1 MVNLDIDNRELLCFI
16 TVLMPAFNAA
26 PYISQAIESV
36 LQQTFEDF
44 ELIIVNDG
52 STDTT
57 EEIINSYN
65 DPRIRLMSQSNKGV
79 AEALN
84 TGLMAAKGKY
94 IARVDADDIC
104 MPERL
109 QIQYEFFQKNPEY
122 VLVASDVDY
131 MDEQGNFVFK
141 FYNTDFGY
149 SNEEINKRFYKYC
162 PFIHSSVM
170 YRAEPIKAVG
180 GYNKFAIAFE
190 DYFLW
195 SKILGAGKVC
205 NLPFSLMKIRL
216 NISSVT
222 VDDRDYP
229 KEFLEIKKKAIETG
243 ILTVVEAER
252 LKNSYQS
259 IDKKARVKSYYFL
272 LAKKYL
278 WDNYCPKLARE
289 NIMQVMKLNPFSL
302 KTYGLYIMTF
312 LGKNTIRLVYQIIK
326 NL

>member
-141 FYNTDFGY
+141 LYNTDFGY
-149 SNEEINKRFYKYC
+149 SNEDIKNRFFNYC

-170 YRAEPIKAVG
+170 YKTEPIRAVG
-180 GYNKFAIAFE
+180 GYNKNAIAFE

-195 SKILGAGKVC
+195 SKILAEGKVC
-205 NLPFSLMKIRL
+205 NLPISLMKIRL

-229 KEFLEIKKKAIETG
+229 KLYLETKRRAIETG
-243 ILTVVEAER
+243 ILTEKEGEI
-252 LKNSYQS
+252 LKNSYKS
-259 IDKKARVKSYYFL
+259 IDKKARIKSYYLL

-278 WDNYCPKLARE
+278 WDNYSPKLARK
-289 NIMQVMKLNPFSL
+289 NIVQVLKLSPISV
-302 KTYGLYIMTF
+302 KPYGLCFLTF
-312 LGKNTIRLVYQIIK
+312 LGRKTIKQLYQILK
-326 NL
+326 NI